1 MVSLFTL
8 AEDYF
13 SVRLSAT
20 NGNRIAEAVKVIRK
34 IKADSNEHIVR
45 YSTTKAI
52 KVNDFCLRTFIVADC
67 I

>member
-8 AEDYF
+8 AENYS

-34 IKADSNEHIVR
+34 IKADRTEHIVR

-52 KVNDFCLRTFIVADC
+52 KVNAFIRTSFQW
-67 I
+67 

>member
-20 NGNRIAEAVKVIRK
+20 NGNRIAETVKVIRK
-34 IKADSNEHIVR
+34 IKADSG
-45 YSTTKAI
+45 
-52 KVNDFCLRTFIVADC
+52 
-67 I
+67 